1 MASTQ
6 ANRLL
11 SLTTP
16 LPYDQLLITRLRAS
30 EGISQLFRY
39 ELEIVHEHGEAGNEP
54 FYVDPTKLIGQ
65 PMSVRARQVAG
76 DGEIERHFNGIC
88 VRFSQGNRNTLFTSY
103 NAEVVPR
110 VWLLTQIRQSRIF
123 QNKSVSDIL
132 REVLQ
137 GFEVSWEIQET
148 HEPRNYCVQ
157 YRESDWDFASRLMEE
172 EGIFYFFEHRE
183 EGHKLIVA
191 DTPQAHKDLQSK
203 NKIPF
208 EMVRASITEQW
219 VGSIL
224 SWHVDDKVKTGKT
237 TLWDHNFELVGKRLE
252 ATEPSRF
259 NIGQNT
265 KLESYDYPG
274 GYAKTFD
281 GIDRGGGEQSGVLNK
296 VFQDNKRTAKI
307 RQQELD
313 VAYKNSFGIS
323 DCCSLTPGYKFE
335 LTEHPVSTYN
345 GKHVIVSLNTAAT
358 QSPAYISD
366 EMVSNCY
373 TASFVCISHGKSDSP
388 PFRPNRTTPTPTV
401 QGTQTAVVVGPA
413 GEEIFTDKYGR
424 VKVQFH
430 WDREGHQD
438 EGSSCWVR
446 VAQTWAGN
454 KWGTMFIPRIGMEV
468 LVDFLEGDP
477 DRPIIVGCVYNP
489 ENMPPYTL
497 PDEKTKSTIKSNSS
511 KGGSGFNEIRFEDKK
526 GSEQIFIHA
535 EKDKDIRVKN
545 DLKETINHDRHLIVD
560 NDQYEKVKKDKHLDV
575 TGNQTEKFGGS
586 VAQNIGGSHDV
597 KIAQKYAA
605 DAGTEIHLK
614 AGMNTTIEAG
624 ASLTLKVGGNFVNIN
639 PGGVFIK
646 GTMVMINSG
655 GAAGSGSGASPGS
668 PTAAKEA
675 DKAET
680 GKAAK
685 VPSPPPAKQ
694 PAQFAA
700 LASLVRE
707 KAVNPGA
714 MSVQQA
720 AAGMA
725 AAVANEARNASQAAQ
740 ATMAGA
746 AAAAMAAAQSMADEV
761 KQKADDLADKA
772 KDKLDEAKA
781 LAEDLK
787 DKAEEMADKA
797 LAAAQE
803 AKDKAPELADKA
815 KEAVTEAQQA
825 AQEKL
830 DEAKQAVEDAKQ
842 AAQEKVEEA
851 KAAVEEAKQ
860 QAQAAA
866 EEAKEQAEQ
875 AVNEAKEK
883 LNEAQQQAQQAVD
896 DAKQQVEEAKQE
908 VEKAAEEA
916 KQQAEK
922 AVEEGKQQAEQVVN
936 EAKDQAEQAVDKA
949 TEAATDAAKQAEE
962 AATQAAEEA
971 KQAAE
976 QLTEEAGKAL
986 QGAQDAIP
994 FM

>member
-54 FYVDPTKLIGQ
+54 FYVDPKKLIGQ

-103 NAEVVPR
+103 SAEVVPR

-132 REVLQ
+132 RKVLE

-172 EGIFYFFEHRE
+172 EGIFYFFEHNE
-183 EGHKLIVA
+183 EGHKLVVA

-259 NIGQNT
+259 DIGQNT

-281 GIDRGGGEQSGVLNK
+281 GVDRGGGEQSGELNK

-345 GKHVIVSLNTAAT
+345 GKHVIVSLNTTAT

-373 TASFVCISHGKSDSP
+373 TASFVCISHGKADSP

-401 QGTQTAVVVGPA
+401 QGTQTAVVVGPS

-545 DLKETINHDRHLIVD
+545 DLKEIINHDRHLIVD

-575 TGNQTEKFGGS
+575 TGNLTEKFGGS

-597 KIAQKYAA
+597 KISQKYAA
-605 DAGTEIHLK
+605 DAGMEIHLK
-614 AGMNTTIEAG
+614 AGMNATIEAG
-624 ASLTLKVGGNFVNIN
+624 TSLTLKVGGNFVNIN

-680 GKAAK
+680 GRAAK

-725 AAVANEARNASQAAQ
+725 AAVANEASSASQAAQ
-740 ATMAGA
+740 AAM
-746 AAAAMAAAQSMADEV
+746 AAAMAAAQSMADEV

-803 AKDKAPELADKA
+803 AKDKAHELADKA

-830 DEAKQAVEDAKQ
+830 NEAKQAVEEAKQ

-896 DAKQQVEEAKQE
+896 EAKQQVEEAKQE

-962 AATQAAEEA
+962 AASQAAEEA

-976 QLTEEAGKAL
+976 QVTEEAGKAL
-986 QGAQDAIP
+986 QSAQDAIP
-994 FM
+994 FL

>member
-54 FYVDPTKLIGQ
+54 FYVDPKKLIGQ

-132 REVLQ
+132 RTVLE
-137 GFEVSWEIQET
+137 GFEVSWEIQEK

-259 NIGQNT
+259 DIGQNT

-281 GIDRGGGEQSGVLNK
+281 GVNRGGGVQSGELNK
-296 VFQDNKRTAKI
+296 VFQENKKTAKI

-345 GKHVIVSLNTAAT
+345 GKHVIVSLNTTAT

-401 QGTQTAVVVGPA
+401 QGTQTAVVVGPS

-545 DLKETINHDRHLIVD
+545 DLKEIINHDRHLIVE

-597 KIAQKYAA
+597 KIGQKYAA
-605 DAGTEIHLK
+605 DAGMEIHLK
-614 AGMNTTIEAG
+614 AGMNATIEAG
-624 ASLTLKVGGNFVNIN
+624 TNLTLKVGGNFVNIN
-639 PGGVFIK
+639 PGGIFIK

-675 DKAET
+675 DRADS
-680 GKAAK
+680 GSAAK

-725 AAVANEARNASQAAQ
+725 AAVANEARSASQAAQ
-740 ATMAGA
+740 AAM
-746 AAAAMAAAQSMADEV
+746 AAAMAAAQSMAEEV
-761 KQKADDLADKA
+761 KQKADDLANKA

-803 AKDKAPELADKA
+803 AKEKAQELADKA

-842 AAQEKVEEA
+842 AAQEKIEEA

-896 DAKQQVEEAKQE
+896 EARQQVEEAKQE

-976 QLTEEAGKAL
+976 QITEEAGKAL
-986 QGAQDAIP
+986 QSAQDAIP

>member
-54 FYVDPTKLIGQ
+54 FYVDPKKLIGQ

-132 REVLQ
+132 RTVLE
-137 GFEVSWEIQET
+137 GFEVSWEIQEK

-237 TLWDHNFELVGKRLE
+237 TLWDYNFELVGKRLE

-259 NIGQNT
+259 DIGQNT

-281 GIDRGGGEQSGVLNK
+281 GVNRGGGVQSGELNK
-296 VFQDNKRTAKI
+296 VFQENKKTAKI

-345 GKHVIVSLNTAAT
+345 GKHVIVSLNTTAT

-401 QGTQTAVVVGPA
+401 QGTQTAVVVGPS

-545 DLKETINHDRHLIVD
+545 DLKEIINHDRHLIVE

-597 KIAQKYAA
+597 KIGQKYAA

-614 AGMNTTIEAG
+614 AGMNATIEAG
-624 ASLTLKVGGNFVNIN
+624 TNLTLKVGGNFVNIN
-639 PGGVFIK
+639 PGGIFIK

-675 DKAET
+675 DRADS
-680 GKAAK
+680 GSAAK

-725 AAVANEARNASQAAQ
+725 AAVANEAKSASQAAQ
-740 ATMAGA
+740 AAMAGA
-746 AAAAMAAAQSMADEV
+746 MAAAMAAAQSMAEEV
-761 KQKADDLADKA
+761 KQKADDLANKA

-803 AKDKAPELADKA
+803 AKEKAQELADKA

-842 AAQEKVEEA
+842 AAQQKVEEA

-896 DAKQQVEEAKQE
+896 EAKQQVEEAKQE

-976 QLTEEAGKAL
+976 QITEEAGKAL
-986 QGAQDAIP
+986 QSAQDAIP

>member
-54 FYVDPTKLIGQ
+54 FYVDPKKLIGQ

-132 REVLQ
+132 RTVLE
-137 GFEVSWEIQET
+137 GFEVSWEIQEK

-259 NIGQNT
+259 DIGQNT

-281 GIDRGGGEQSGVLNK
+281 GVNRGGGVQSGELNK
-296 VFQDNKRTAKI
+296 VFQENKKTAKI

-345 GKHVIVSLNTAAT
+345 GKHVIVSLNTTAT

-401 QGTQTAVVVGPA
+401 QGTQTAVVVGPS

-545 DLKETINHDRHLIVD
+545 DLKEIINHDRHLIVE

-597 KIAQKYAA
+597 KIGQKYAA
-605 DAGTEIHLK
+605 DAGMEIHLK
-614 AGMNTTIEAG
+614 AGMNATIEAG
-624 ASLTLKVGGNFVNIN
+624 TNLTLKVGGNFVNIN
-639 PGGVFIK
+639 PGGIFIK

-675 DKAET
+675 DRADS
-680 GKAAK
+680 GSAAK

-725 AAVANEARNASQAAQ
+725 AAVANEARSASQAAQ
-740 ATMAGA
+740 AAM
-746 AAAAMAAAQSMADEV
+746 AAAMAAAQSMAEEV
-761 KQKADDLADKA
+761 KQKADDLANKA

-803 AKDKAPELADKA
+803 AKEKAQELADKA

-896 DAKQQVEEAKQE
+896 EAKQQVEEAKQE

-976 QLTEEAGKAL
+976 QITEEAGKAL
-986 QGAQDAIP
+986 QSAQDAIP